1 MDEME
6 KIVVETS
13 RYDNEW
19 NFYHQ
24 KQRPEG
30 ARISIDDY
38 IYITSVPIPDGIGD
52 DQKREIKD
60 VLNGLCEVF
69 TFVLNKK

>member
-1 MDEME
+1 MDEVE

-13 RYDNEW
+13 RNGHEW

-24 KQRPEG
+24 KQRLDGDPITEEYIGSVPVPEG
-30 ARISIDDY
+30 FG
-38 IYITSVPIPDGIGD
+38 T
-52 DQKREIKD
+52 DQNREIKMI
-60 VLNGLCEVF
+60 LNGLCEVF

>member
-1 MDEME
+1 MDEVE

-13 RYDNEW
+13 RNGHEW

-24 KQRPEG
+24 KQRFDGKPITG
-30 ARISIDDY
+30 DY
-38 IYITSVPIPDGIGD
+38 IASVPIPDGIGG
-52 DQKREIKD
+52 DQEQEIREI
-60 VLNGLCEVF
+60 LNGLCEVF

>member
-1 MDEME
+1 MDEVE

-13 RYDNEW
+13 RYGDRW

-24 KQRPEG
+24 KQRSDGEPITE
-30 ARISIDDY
+30 DY
-38 IYITSVPIPDGIGD
+38 IASVPIPGGIGGV
-52 DQKREIKD
+52 QEREIKD
-60 VLNGLCEVF
+60 ILNGLCEVF

>member
-1 MDEME
+1 MDEVE

-13 RYDNEW
+13 KYGDEW

-24 KQRPEG
+24 RQRSEG
-30 ARISIDDY
+30 APITEKY
-38 IYITSVPIPDGIGD
+38 IASVPIPGGIGAYEKLD
-52 DQKREIKD
+52 IHNT
-60 VLNGLCEVF
+60 LSGLCEVF